1 MTIKI
6 GLIGVGKIARDQHIP
21 ALAANPDFTLVGVGS
36 KSGQGVDGVPT
47 FADLDALCAGVPG
60 LEAVTICT
68 PPVGRHVIVRD
79 ALDRGLHVM
88 LEKPPGATLSEIA
101 DLPALAK
108 AKNVALFATYH
119 ARFAHAVAP
128 AKAWLASRKV
138 KAVRVRWLEDVRR
151 WHPGQ
156 DWVFQPGGLGVFDP
170 GINALSSLTAILP
183 ASPFITAA
191 ELSFPANRD
200 TPIAATL
207 TMTDTAAVPI
217 DVVFDWRQTGEQT
230 WEIDVDTDAGTA
242 RLTGG
247 GAALDL
253 AGVTS
258 SDDDPH
264 GEYAGLYRHFA
275 ALVAARTVDFDL
287 RPIELLA
294 DAFMLGKRTQVDA
307 FDW

>member
-1 MTIKI
+1 MTIKLGI
-6 GLIGVGKIARDQHIP
+6 VGVGKIARDQHLPTI
-21 ALAANPDFTLVGVGS
+21 AANPAFELVAAAS
-36 KSGQGVDGVPT
+36 KSGQPVDGVPT
-47 FADLDALCAGVPG
+47 VPDIDTMMTNHPEV
-60 LEAVTICT
+60 EAVTICT
-68 PPVGRHVIVRD
+68 PPDGRHAIIRD
-79 ALDRGLHVM
+79 ALNRGLHVM
-88 LEKPPGATLSEIA
+88 LEKPPGATLSEVA
-101 DLPALAK
+101 DLPGLAA

-128 AKAWLASRKV
+128 AAAWLAGKQI
-138 KAVRVRWLEDVRR
+138 KAVRVRWLEDVRH

-170 GINALSSLTAILP
+170 GINALSSLTAMLP
-183 ASPFITAA
+183 ANPFITAA

-200 TPIAATL
+200 TPIAAKL
-207 TMTDTAAVPI
+207 TMTDTAGLPI

-230 WEIDVDTDAGTA
+230 WEIDVDTDVGTL
-242 RLTGG
+242 RLTQG

-258 SDDDPH
+258 EDHDPH
-264 GEYAGLYRHFA
+264 GEYAGLYLRFA
-275 ALVAARTVDFDL
+275 ELVTARKVDFDL